1 MLNNELGKL
10 GLIGKIVDG
19 WMENEKNKDVLDAKG
34 NMKAEHTVRNAHVCQ
49 RI

>member
-19 WMENEKNKDVLDAKG
+19 WMENEKKDVLDAKG